1 MESRFGVSREELY
14 NLQMELKQVQYA
26 QANYAERILRLE
38 KRQADDSAIK
48 SVWNS
53 PFPGVLAGTPQHGE
67 LHCPRSSLSRKIEAS
82 ITKCSSGPVQI
93 PQNDVFDD
101 LDEQGEQLLGS
112 LHLGPAEEEPVRR
125 GGAASRANSVRF
137 DESALHGSSWAAQN
151 NRHSGDFGQV
161 RPSTGFMMER
171 SLSHKSDGRHSSA
184 GHSVHS
190 HHSVASGRASSIG
203 LDTNFATGDED
214 DDDSSFDMPGL
225 PASVYVLGT
234 VPSIVRCWLTTD
246 YAHGTLLYA
255 DICTGSQ
262 KSTIEYSLVKELDLL
277 SEFQRDVSG
286 AYKARLDVYL
296 AEAVITRH
304 SSRSDSAAGSV
315 PSMSVSFEMCG
326 GSGGD
331 AAKLAQGSK
340 PVRIFIGSDALRA
353 HAADI
358 LFSQNTMVL
367 YSNERDRLRVPF
379 IRPEDEEA
387 FRHITTSSAA
397 PERPKL
403 NANAAPFVFG
413 ESNRT
418 ESEEKSAATP
428 TTTTTTTTTATL
440 TSITAAT
447 KEPGSSE
454 TRSQASP
461 ATSHSEPSDRVR
473 ANSVPDYEEETEKSA
488 RDASGSER
496 RRRDGSSASETSRR
510 EASSGIWGSWR
521 NPNGSGTDQRETG
534 PLSGYQP
541 APRGRNMK
549 ILKAPKSSSSSA
561 RTGASYEPPIPSKS
575 ELGRRKSQ
583 VSMSGESTSTAAANG
598 SIKWETKK
606 PAATSEGKG
615 GEAAKPNSAS
625 GGRAASGSVSL
636 PRSANNPVGVAS
648 AFSWMTPPGTAK
660 STKTTTAVE

>member
-1 MESRFGVSREELY
+1 MALCTV
-14 NLQMELKQVQYA
+14 YA
-26 QANYAERILRLE
+26 NACFFISLLT
-38 KRQADDSAIK
+38 KTS
-48 SVWNS
+48 SV
-53 PFPGVLAGTPQHGE
+53 
-67 LHCPRSSLSRKIEAS
+67 
-82 ITKCSSGPVQI
+82 GPVQI
-93 PQNDVFDD
+93 STNDVFDD

-137 DESALHGSSWAAQN
+137 DESALHGSSWGAQN
-151 NRHSGDFGQV
+151 NRHSGDFGAV
-161 RPSTGFMMER
+161 RPGYMMER

-262 KSTIEYSLVKELDLL
+262 KSTIDYSLVKELDFL
-277 SEFQRDVSG
+277 SEFHRDVNG
-286 AYKARLDVYL
+286 VYRARLDVYL

-315 PSMSVSFEMCG
+315 PSMSVCFEMCG
-326 GSGGD
+326 SEQT
-331 AAKLAQGSK
+331 KPQVSK
-340 PVRIFIGSDALRA
+340 AVRIFIGSDALRA

-379 IRPEDEEA
+379 IRPEDEEV

-413 ESNRT
+413 DGSRAEG
-418 ESEEKSAATP
+418 EDKAAAAPLTATSTATATTP
-428 TTTTTTTTTATL
+428 TSATAT
-440 TSITAAT
+440 T
-447 KEPGSSE
+447 KGSGSSE

-461 ATSHSEPSDRVR
+461 ATSHSEPSGRVR
-473 ANSVPDYEEETEKSA
+473 ANSVPDYEEENEKSGG
-488 RDASGSER
+488 DANGSER

-510 EASSGIWGSWR
+510 GTSSGIWGSWR
-521 NPNGSGTDQRETG
+521 NPSGSGTDQRETG
-534 PLSGYQP
+534 PPLSGYQP

-549 ILKAPKSSSSSA
+549 VLKAQKSGSSSA
-561 RTGASYEPPIPSKS
+561 RTGASYEPPLPSKS

-583 VSMSGESTSTAAANG
+583 VSMNGESSTVANG
-598 SIKWETKK
+598 GIRWDLKG
-606 PAATSEGKG
+606 PATPGEAK
-615 GEAAKPNSAS
+615 GEAAKSGSSS
-625 GGRAASGSVSL
+625 GGRAASTSVSL
-636 PRSANNPVGVAS
+636 PRSANNPIGAAS
-648 AFSWMTPPGTAK
+648 AFPWMTPPAK
-660 STKTTTAVE
+660 PTKTSPSAE

>member
-14 NLQMELKQVQYA
+14 NLQMELKQVQYT

-53 PFPGVLAGTPQHGE
+53 PFPGVLAGTPQH
-67 LHCPRSSLSRKIEAS
+67 
-82 ITKCSSGPVQI
+82 GPVQI

-277 SEFQRDVSG
+277 TEFQRDVSG

-315 PSMSVSFEMCG
+315 PSMSVCFEMCG

-331 AAKLAQGSK
+331 AAKLSQGSK

-379 IRPEDEEA
+379 IRPEDEEV

-413 ESNRT
+413 EINRT
-418 ESEEKSAATP
+418 ESEEKIPPTP
-428 TTTTTTTTTATL
+428 TTTTTTTTTTTATTTATP

-473 ANSVPDYEEETEKSA
+473 ANSVPDYEEDTEKST

-496 RRRDGSSASETSRR
+496 RRRDGSSASEASRR

-583 VSMSGESTSTAAANG
+583 ISMSGESTSTAAANG

-606 PAATSEGKG
+606 PGAASEGKG
-615 GEAAKPNSAS
+615 NEAAKPASTS
-625 GGRAASGSVSL
+625 GGRTASGSVSL

-660 STKTTTAVE
+660 STKTTTAAE

>member
-1 MESRFGVSREELY
+1 MDHRFSVSREELY

-38 KRQADDSAIK
+38 KRQADDSALK

-53 PFPGVLAGTPQHGE
+53 PFPGVLAGTPQH
-67 LHCPRSSLSRKIEAS
+67 
-82 ITKCSSGPVQI
+82 GPVQI

-137 DESALHGSSWAAQN
+137 DESALHGSSWGAQN

-161 RPSTGFMMER
+161 RAGTGFMMER

-246 YAHGTLLYA
+246 YAHETLLYA

-262 KSTIEYSLVKELDLL
+262 KSTIDYSLVKELGLL
-277 SEFQRDVSG
+277 GEFHRDVSG
-286 AYKARLDVYL
+286 VYRARLDVYL

-315 PSMSVSFEMCG
+315 PSMSVCLEMCG
-326 GSGGD
+326 SE
-331 AAKLAQGSK
+331 QTK
-340 PVRIFIGSDALRA
+340 PNQASRAVRVFIGSDALRA
-353 HAADI
+353 HAADV

-379 IRPEDEEA
+379 IRPEDEEV
-387 FRHITTSSAA
+387 FRHITTGSAA

-413 ESNRT
+413 DASRPDG
-418 ESEEKSAATP
+418 EEKAAAAPATTSETTAATAAS
-428 TTTTTTTTTATL
+428 TMTMTATTTAT
-440 TSITAAT
+440 TTAAAAA

-461 ATSHSEPSDRVR
+461 ATSHSEPLGRVR
-473 ANSVPDYEEETEKSA
+473 ANSVPNCEDEPEKSGGDGNGSEQRA
-488 RDASGSER
+488 RDE
-496 RRRDGSSASETSRR
+496 SSASETSRR

-521 NPNGSGTDQRETG
+521 NPGGSGADQREAG

-549 ILKAPKSSSSSA
+549 VLKAQKSGPSSA
-561 RTGASYEPPIPSKS
+561 RKGASYEPPLPSRS
-575 ELGRRKSQ
+575 EIGRRKSQ
-583 VSMSGESTSTAAANG
+583 VSIGGEGIAAG
-598 SIKWETKK
+598 SSIRWEGKK
-606 PAATSEGKG
+606 PAAQGEAK
-615 GEAAKPNSAS
+615 GEAAKPGPGSS
-625 GGRAASGSVSL
+625 GRAASTSVSL

-648 AFSWMTPPGTAK
+648 AFSWMTPTAK
-660 STKTTTAVE
+660 PTKASAAAD

>member
-1 MESRFGVSREELY
+1 MFRHPAFETSSDMESRFGVSREELY

-26 QANYAERILRLE
+26 QANYSERILRLE

-53 PFPGVLAGTPQHGE
+53 PFPGVLAGTPQH
-67 LHCPRSSLSRKIEAS
+67 
-82 ITKCSSGPVQI
+82 GPVQI

-161 RPSTGFMMER
+161 RPGTGFMMER

-262 KSTIEYSLVKELDLL
+262 KSTIEYSLAKELDLL
-277 SEFQRDVSG
+277 SEFHRDVSG

-315 PSMSVSFEMCG
+315 PSMSVCFEMCG
-326 GSGGD
+326 NSGGD
-331 AAKLAQGSK
+331 AAKSK
-340 PVRIFIGSDALRA
+340 AVRIFIGSDALRA

-379 IRPEDEEA
+379 IRPEDEEV

-413 ESNRT
+413 ESNRAD
-418 ESEEKSAATP
+418 SEEKIAP
-428 TTTTTTTTTATL
+428 TSTTTTATTTVTP
-440 TSITAAT
+440 TSTTSAA

-461 ATSHSEPSDRVR
+461 ATSHSEPLDRVR
-473 ANSVPDYEEETEKSA
+473 ANSVPDYEEETEKST

-496 RRRDGSSASETSRR
+496 RTRDGSSASEASRR
-510 EASSGIWGSWR
+510 EPSGGIWGSWR
-521 NPNGSGTDQRETG
+521 NPNGNGTDQRETG

-541 APRGRNMK
+541 APRGRAMK

-561 RTGASYEPPIPSKS
+561 RTGASYEPPIPSRS

-583 VSMSGESTSTAAANG
+583 VSMSGESTTTVAANG
-598 SIKWETKK
+598 GNKWETKK
-606 PAATSEGKG
+606 PATTSEGKG

-648 AFSWMTPPGTAK
+648 AFSWMTPPGAAK
-660 STKTTTAVE
+660 STKTTTTTTTTAAE

>member
-53 PFPGVLAGTPQHGE
+53 PFPGVLAGTPQH
-67 LHCPRSSLSRKIEAS
+67 
-82 ITKCSSGPVQI
+82 GPVQI

-315 PSMSVSFEMCG
+315 PSMSVCFEMCG

-331 AAKLAQGSK
+331 ATKSK
-340 PVRIFIGSDALRA
+340 AVRIFIGSDALRA

-379 IRPEDEEA
+379 IRPEDEEV

-418 ESEEKSAATP
+418 DGEEKIAPTP
-428 TTTTTTTTTATL
+428 PPTTTTTATTTATP
-440 TSITAAT
+440 TSTTAAT
-447 KEPGSSE
+447 KESGSSE
-454 TRSQASP
+454 ASQASP
-461 ATSHSEPSDRVR
+461 ATSHSEPSDHVR

-496 RRRDGSSASETSRR
+496 RRRDGSSASEASRR
-510 EASSGIWGSWR
+510 EPSSGIWGSWR
-521 NPNGSGTDQRETG
+521 NPNGSGADQRETG
-534 PLSGYQP
+534 TVSGYQP

-583 VSMSGESTSTAAANG
+583 VSMSGESITTPAANG
-598 SIKWETKK
+598 GIKWETKK
-606 PAATSEGKG
+606 PAAAGEGKS
-615 GEAAKPNSAS
+615 GETPRPNSTS
-625 GGRAASGSVSL
+625 GGRTASGSVSL

-660 STKTTTAVE
+660 STKTTTAAE

>member
-1 MESRFGVSREELY
+1 MDPRFSVSREELY

-26 QANYAERILRLE
+26 QANHAERLLRLE
-38 KRQADDSAIK
+38 KRQADDSALK

-53 PFPGVLAGTPQHGE
+53 PFPGVLAGTPQHG
-67 LHCPRSSLSRKIEAS
+67 
-82 ITKCSSGPVQI
+82 PVQI
-93 PQNDVFDD
+93 SQNDVFDD

-137 DESALHGSSWAAQN
+137 DESALHGSNWGAQN
-151 NRHSGDFGQV
+151 NRHSGDFGPV
-161 RPSTGFMMER
+161 RPGFMMER

-262 KSTIEYSLVKELDLL
+262 KSTIDYSLVKELDFLN
-277 SEFQRDVSG
+277 EFQRDVNG
-286 AYKARLDVYL
+286 VYRARLDVYL

-315 PSMSVSFEMCG
+315 PSMSVCFEICG
-326 GSGGD
+326 SEQT
-331 AAKLAQGSK
+331 KPSQTTSK
-340 PVRIFIGSDALRA
+340 AVRIFIGSDALRA

-379 IRPEDEEA
+379 IRPEDEEV
-387 FRHITTSSAA
+387 FRHITTSNAT
-397 PERPKL
+397 PDRPKL

-413 ESNRT
+413 DGSRAEGEDKAAAAS
-418 ESEEKSAATP
+418 SAATP
-428 TTTTTTTTTATL
+428 ATATTTPSSAATTT
-440 TSITAAT
+440 
-447 KEPGSSE
+447 KELGSSE

-461 ATSHSEPSDRVR
+461 ATSHSEPSGRAR
-473 ANSVPDYEEETEKSA
+473 ANSVPDYEEETEKSGG
-488 RDASGSER
+488 DANGPER

-510 EASSGIWGSWR
+510 GTSSGIWGSWR
-521 NPNGSGTDQRETG
+521 NPSGSGASQRETE

-549 ILKAPKSSSSSA
+549 VLKAQKSASSSA
-561 RTGASYEPPIPSKS
+561 RTGASYEPPLPSKS

-583 VSMSGESTSTAAANG
+583 VSMNGEGSAAGNG
-598 SIKWETKK
+598 IRWDLKGQ
-606 PAATSEGKG
+606 AAPGEGKG
-615 GEAAKPNSAS
+615 DSAKS
-625 GGRAASGSVSL
+625 GSGSGSGSGPGSGSGSSVRAASGSVSL
-636 PRSANNPVGVAS
+636 PRSANNPVGAAS
-648 AFSWMTPPGTAK
+648 AFPWMTPPAKPNKSSTA
-660 STKTTTAVE
+660 AD

>member
-1 MESRFGVSREELY
+1 MDPRFSVSRDELY

-26 QANYAERILRLE
+26 QANHAERIVRLE
-38 KRQADDSAIK
+38 KRQADDSALK

-53 PFPGVLAGTPQHGE
+53 PFPGVLAGTPQHG
-67 LHCPRSSLSRKIEAS
+67 
-82 ITKCSSGPVQI
+82 PVQI
-93 PQNDVFDD
+93 STNDVFDD

-137 DESALHGSSWAAQN
+137 DESALHGSSWGAQN
-151 NRHSGDFGQV
+151 NRHSGDFGAV
-161 RPSTGFMMER
+161 RPGYMMER

-262 KSTIEYSLVKELDLL
+262 KSTIDYSLVKELDFL
-277 SEFQRDVSG
+277 SEFHRDVNG
-286 AYKARLDVYL
+286 VYRARLDVYL

-315 PSMSVSFEMCG
+315 PSMSVCFEMCG
-326 GSGGD
+326 SEQT
-331 AAKLAQGSK
+331 KPQVSK
-340 PVRIFIGSDALRA
+340 AVRIFIGSDALRA

-379 IRPEDEEA
+379 IRPEDEEV

-413 ESNRT
+413 DGSRAEG
-418 ESEEKSAATP
+418 EDKAAAAPLTATSTATATTP
-428 TTTTTTTTTATL
+428 TSATAT
-440 TSITAAT
+440 T
-447 KEPGSSE
+447 KGSGSSE

-461 ATSHSEPSDRVR
+461 ATSHSEPSGRVR
-473 ANSVPDYEEETEKSA
+473 ANSVPDYEEENEKSGG
-488 RDASGSER
+488 DANGSER

-510 EASSGIWGSWR
+510 GTSSGIWGSWR
-521 NPNGSGTDQRETG
+521 NPSGSGTDQRETG
-534 PLSGYQP
+534 PPLSGYQP

-549 ILKAPKSSSSSA
+549 VLKAQKSGSSSA
-561 RTGASYEPPIPSKS
+561 RTGASYEPPLPSKS

-583 VSMSGESTSTAAANG
+583 VSMNGESSTVANG
-598 SIKWETKK
+598 GIRWDLKG
-606 PAATSEGKG
+606 PATPGEAK
-615 GEAAKPNSAS
+615 GEAAKSGSSS
-625 GGRAASGSVSL
+625 GGRAASTSVSL
-636 PRSANNPVGVAS
+636 PRSANNPIGAAS
-648 AFSWMTPPGTAK
+648 AFPWMTPPAK
-660 STKTTTAVE
+660 PTKTSPSAE

>member
-1 MESRFGVSREELY
+1 MDPRFPASREELH
-14 NLQMELKQVQYA
+14 NLQMEIKHVQYI
-26 QANYAERILRLE
+26 QATYAERLLRLE
-38 KRQADDSAIK
+38 KRQAEDSALK

-53 PFPGVLAGTPQHGE
+53 PFPGVLAGTPQH
-67 LHCPRSSLSRKIEAS
+67 
-82 ITKCSSGPVQI
+82 GPVQI

-137 DESALHGSSWAAQN
+137 DESALHGSSWGAQN

-161 RPSTGFMMER
+161 RPGTGFMMER

-190 HHSVASGRASSIG
+190 HHSVASGRASSTG

-262 KSTIEYSLVKELDLL
+262 KSTIDYSLVKELDFL
-277 SEFQRDVSG
+277 SEFHRDANGV
-286 AYKARLDVYL
+286 YRARLDVYL

-315 PSMSVSFEMCG
+315 PSMSVCFEMCG
-326 GSGGD
+326 SEQT
-331 AAKLAQGSK
+331 KPNQVSK
-340 PVRIFIGSDALRA
+340 AVRIFIGSDALRA
-353 HAADI
+353 HAADV

-379 IRPEDEEA
+379 IRPEDEEV
-387 FRHITTSSAA
+387 FRHITTSSAT

-413 ESNRT
+413 DANRADG
-418 ESEEKSAATP
+418 EEKLAAAPAATSA
-428 TTTTTTTTTATL
+428 TTTATP
-440 TSITAAT
+440 TSTTTT
-447 KEPGSSE
+447 KEPGSSD

-461 ATSHSEPSDRVR
+461 ATSHSEPLGRVR
-473 ANSVPDYEEETEKSA
+473 AGSVPDYVEETEKSGG
-488 RDASGSER
+488 DANGSER
-496 RRRDGSSASETSRR
+496 RARDESSASETSRR
-510 EASSGIWGSWR
+510 ETSSGIWGSWR
-521 NPNGSGTDQRETG
+521 NSSGNGADQRETG

-549 ILKAPKSSSSSA
+549 VLKAQKSGSSSA
-561 RTGASYEPPIPSKS
+561 RTGASYEPPLPSKS

-583 VSMSGESTSTAAANG
+583 VSISGESTTTSG
-598 SIKWETKK
+598 GIRWDIKK
-606 PAATSEGKG
+606 PAAPGEIK
-615 GEAAKPNSAS
+615 GEAAKSS
-625 GGRAASGSVSL
+625 SSSSGRAASGSVSL
-636 PRSANNPVGVAS
+636 PKSANNPVGVAS
-648 AFSWMTPPGTAK
+648 AFSWMTPTTKP
-660 STKTTTAVE
+660 TKTSTAAD

>member
-1 MESRFGVSREELY
+1 MDHRFSVSRDELY

-26 QANYAERILRLE
+26 QANHAERIVRLE
-38 KRQADDSAIK
+38 KRQADDSALK

-53 PFPGVLAGTPQHGE
+53 PFPGVLAGTPQHG
-67 LHCPRSSLSRKIEAS
+67 
-82 ITKCSSGPVQI
+82 PVQI
-93 PQNDVFDD
+93 SQNDVFDD

-137 DESALHGSSWAAQN
+137 DESALHGSSWGAQN
-151 NRHSGDFGQV
+151 NRHSGDFGAV
-161 RPSTGFMMER
+161 RPGYMMER

-262 KSTIEYSLVKELDLL
+262 KSTIDYSLVKELDFL
-277 SEFQRDVSG
+277 SEFHRDVNG
-286 AYKARLDVYL
+286 VYRARLDVYL

-315 PSMSVSFEMCG
+315 PSMSVCFEMCG
-326 GSGGD
+326 SGSEQN
-331 AAKLAQGSK
+331 KPNQVSK
-340 PVRIFIGSDALRA
+340 AVRIFIGSDALRA

-379 IRPEDEEA
+379 IRPEDEEV
-387 FRHITTSSAA
+387 FRHITTGSAP

-413 ESNRT
+413 DGSRAEGEDKAAGESMT
-418 ESEEKSAATP
+418 ATSATTSTTP
-428 TTTTTTTTTATL
+428 TSATATNKD
-440 TSITAAT
+440 S
-447 KEPGSSE
+447 GSSE

-461 ATSHSEPSDRVR
+461 ATSHSEPSGRIR
-473 ANSVPDYEEETEKSA
+473 ANSVPDYEEENEKSGG
-488 RDASGSER
+488 DANGSER

-510 EASSGIWGSWR
+510 GTSTGIWGSWR
-521 NPNGSGTDQRETG
+521 NPNGSGGDQRETG
-534 PLSGYQP
+534 QPLSGYQ

-549 ILKAPKSSSSSA
+549 VLKAPKSGSSSA
-561 RTGASYEPPIPSKS
+561 RTGASYEPPLPSKS

-583 VSMSGESTSTAAANG
+583 VSMNGESSTAVNG
-598 SIKWETKK
+598 GGIRWDIKGPATPGETK
-606 PAATSEGKG
+606 
-615 GEAAKPNSAS
+615 GEAAKS
-625 GGRAASGSVSL
+625 GGRAASTSVSL
-636 PRSANNPVGVAS
+636 PRSANNPIGAAS
-648 AFSWMTPPGTAK
+648 AFPWMTPPAK
-660 STKTTTAVE
+660 PTKTSPTAD

>member
-1 MESRFGVSREELY
+1 MDPRFSVSREELY

-26 QANYAERILRLE
+26 QANYGERILRLE
-38 KRQADDSAIK
+38 KRQADDSTLK

-53 PFPGVLAGTPQHGE
+53 PFPGVLAGTPQHG
-67 LHCPRSSLSRKIEAS
+67 
-82 ITKCSSGPVQI
+82 PVQI
-93 PQNDVFDD
+93 PQNDVFDDD

-137 DESALHGSSWAAQN
+137 DESALHGPSWGAQS

-161 RPSTGFMMER
+161 RPNTGFMMER

-255 DICTGSQ
+255 DLCTGSQ
-262 KSTIEYSLVKELDLL
+262 KSTIDYSLVKELKLL
-277 SEFQRDVSG
+277 GEFHQDVNG
-286 AYKARLDVYL
+286 VCRARLDVYL

-315 PSMSVSFEMCG
+315 PSMSVCFEMCG
-326 GSGGD
+326 GE
-331 AAKLAQGSK
+331 QTK
-340 PVRIFIGSDALRA
+340 PNQVTKAVRIFIGSDALRA
-353 HAADI
+353 HAADV

-367 YSNERDRLRVPF
+367 YSSERDRLRVPF
-379 IRPEDEEA
+379 IRPEDEEV
-387 FRHITTSSAA
+387 FRHITTTSAP

-403 NANAAPFVFG
+403 NANAAPFVLG
-413 ESNRT
+413 DGNRADG
-418 ESEEKSAATP
+418 EEKMAAAPAAATTTTSASTTGTP
-428 TTTTTTTTTATL
+428 TSIMTTTTTTTTT
-440 TSITAAT
+440 T

-461 ATSHSEPSDRVR
+461 ATSHSEPLGRVR
-473 ANSVPDYEEETEKSA
+473 TSSVVDYEEETEKSGG
-488 RDASGSER
+488 DANGSER
-496 RRRDGSSASETSRR
+496 RGRDGSSASETSRR
-510 EASSGIWGSWR
+510 ETSSGIWGSWR
-521 NPNGSGTDQRETG
+521 NPSGNGADARETG

-549 ILKAPKSSSSSA
+549 VLKAQKSGSSSA
-561 RTGASYEPPIPSKS
+561 RTGASYEPPLPSKS

-583 VSMSGESTSTAAANG
+583 VSISGESTTANSG
-598 SIKWETKK
+598 VRWEIKK
-606 PAATSEGKG
+606 PAASGEGKG
-615 GEAAKPNSAS
+615 ETAKSSPSS
-625 GGRAASGSVSL
+625 SGRAASASVSM
-636 PRSANNPVGVAS
+636 PSSVNNPVGVAS
-648 AFSWMTPPGTAK
+648 AFSWMTPATKPAKTSTA
-660 STKTTTAVE
+660 AAD

>member
-1 MESRFGVSREELY
+1 MDPRFSVSRDELY

-26 QANYAERILRLE
+26 QANHAERIVRLE
-38 KRQADDSAIK
+38 KRQADDSALK

-53 PFPGVLAGTPQHGE
+53 PFPGVLAGTPQHG
-67 LHCPRSSLSRKIEAS
+67 
-82 ITKCSSGPVQI
+82 PVQI
-93 PQNDVFDD
+93 STNDVFDD

-137 DESALHGSSWAAQN
+137 DESALHGSSWGAQN
-151 NRHSGDFGQV
+151 NRHSGDFGAV
-161 RPSTGFMMER
+161 RPGYMMER
-171 SLSHKSDGRHSSA
+171 SLSHKSD
-184 GHSVHS
+184 
-190 HHSVASGRASSIG
+190 ASGRASSIG

-262 KSTIEYSLVKELDLL
+262 KSTIDYSLVKELDFL
-277 SEFQRDVSG
+277 SEFHRDVNG
-286 AYKARLDVYL
+286 VYRARLDVYL

-315 PSMSVSFEMCG
+315 PSMSVCFEMCG
-326 GSGGD
+326 SEQT
-331 AAKLAQGSK
+331 KPNQVSK
-340 PVRIFIGSDALRA
+340 AVRIFIGSDALRA

-379 IRPEDEEA
+379 IRPEDEEV

-413 ESNRT
+413 DAT
-418 ESEEKSAATP
+418 ATTP
-428 TTTTTTTTTATL
+428 TSATAT
-440 TSITAAT
+440 T
-447 KEPGSSE
+447 KESGSSE

-461 ATSHSEPSDRVR
+461 ATSHSEPSGRVR
-473 ANSVPDYEEETEKSA
+473 ANSVPDYEEENEKSGG
-488 RDASGSER
+488 DANGSER

-510 EASSGIWGSWR
+510 GTSSGIWGSWR
-521 NPNGSGTDQRETG
+521 NPNGSGADQRETG
-534 PLSGYQP
+534 PPLSGYQP

-549 ILKAPKSSSSSA
+549 VLKAQKSGSSSA
-561 RTGASYEPPIPSKS
+561 RTGASYEPPLPSKS

-583 VSMSGESTSTAAANG
+583 VSMNGESSTAANG
-598 SIKWETKK
+598 GIRWDLKG
-606 PAATSEGKG
+606 PATPGEAK
-615 GEAAKPNSAS
+615 GEAAKSGSSS
-625 GGRAASGSVSL
+625 GGRAASTSVSL
-636 PRSANNPVGVAS
+636 PRSANNPIGAAS
-648 AFSWMTPPGTAK
+648 AFPWMTPPAK
-660 STKTTTAVE
+660 PTKTSPSAE

>member
-1 MESRFGVSREELY
+1 MESRFSVSREELY

-38 KRQADDSAIK
+38 KRQADDSALK

-53 PFPGVLAGTPQHGE
+53 PFPGVLAGTPQH
-67 LHCPRSSLSRKIEAS
+67 
-82 ITKCSSGPVQI
+82 GPVQI

-137 DESALHGSSWAAQN
+137 DESALHGSSWGAQN

-161 RPSTGFMMER
+161 RPGTGFMMER

-262 KSTIEYSLVKELDLL
+262 KSTIEYSLVKELDFLGD
-277 SEFQRDVSG
+277 FHRDVNG
-286 AYKARLDVYL
+286 VYKARLDVYL

-315 PSMSVSFEMCG
+315 PSMSVCFEMCG
-326 GSGGD
+326 GNEQT
-331 AAKLAQGSK
+331 KLNPDSK
-340 PVRIFIGSDALRA
+340 AVRIFIGSDALRA
-353 HAADI
+353 HAADV

-379 IRPEDEEA
+379 IRPEDEEV
-387 FRHITTSSAA
+387 FRHITTVSAA

-413 ESNRT
+413 DTNRADG
-418 ESEEKSAATP
+418 EEKVAATP
-428 TTTTTTTTTATL
+428 ATTLATTTTTSTSTITT
-440 TSITAAT
+440 T

-473 ANSVPDYEEETEKSA
+473 ANSIADYEEETEKSGG
-488 RDASGSER
+488 DANGSER

-510 EASSGIWGSWR
+510 DTSSGIWGSWR

-561 RTGASYEPPIPSKS
+561 RTGASYEPPLPSKS

-583 VSMSGESTSTAAANG
+583 VSISGESTAANAG
-598 SIKWETKK
+598 TKWEMKK
-606 PAATSEGKG
+606 PAAPGEGKV
-615 GEAAKPNSAS
+615 EAAKSSS
-625 GGRAASGSVSL
+625 GSSGRAASASVSL
-636 PRSANNPVGVAS
+636 PRSVNNPVGVAS
-648 AFSWMTPPGTAK
+648 AFSWMTPPATK
-660 STKTTTAVE
+660 STKTSTAAD